1 MESLKLVSSCVRLVE
16 KLMDVLEQIEKDR
29 RRWEYMMRAVAI
41 HLEMDFATIKKFH
54 QVPDPDD
61 ERNILHEFGECIDDA
76 LNALKD
82 QPPK

>member
-1 MESLKLVSSCVRLVE
+1 MEGLESVSSCLRFVE
-16 KLMDVLEQIEKDR
+16 KLLDVLEQIEKDR

-54 QVPDPDD
+54 QHPDPEGDF
-61 ERNILHEFGECIDDA
+61 LHEFGECINDA